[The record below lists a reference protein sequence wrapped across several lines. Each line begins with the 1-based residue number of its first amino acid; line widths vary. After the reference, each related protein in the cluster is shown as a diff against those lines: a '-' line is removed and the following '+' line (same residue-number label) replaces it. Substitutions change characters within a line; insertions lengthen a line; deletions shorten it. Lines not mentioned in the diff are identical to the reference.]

1 MLDREHGWNIS
12 LKPPIIGYVLSLIL
26 MAGMYRLVVRH
37 HLHGSALL
45 WTVFGLGVTQAL
57 LQLIFFLH
65 LGLESKPHW
74 NSITFLFAVLVII
87 IVIGGSMWI
96 MQNLNYNTMPPMQ
109 DLLHH

>member
-12 LKPPIIGYVLSLIL
+12 LKPPVLGYVLSLL
-26 MAGMYRLVVRH
+26 LVAGMYRLVVRH
-37 HLHGSALL
+37 HLSGHLL
-45 WTVFGLGVTQAL
+45 SWTVFSFGIVQAI

-65 LGLESKPHW
+65 LGMESKPHW

-96 MQNLNYNTMPPMQ
+96 MQNL
-109 DLLHH
+109 

>member
-12 LKPPIIGYVLSLIL
+12 LKPPVLGYVLSLIIL
-26 MAGMYRLVVRH
+26 AGMYRLVARH
-37 HLHGSALL
+37 HLSGSALV

-74 NSITFLFAVLVII
+74 NSITFLFALLVVV

-96 MQNLNYNTMPPMQ
+96 MQNLNYNVMPPMKEVF
-109 DLLHH
+109 HG